1 MVKCEKSPIPPESLA
16 IEKQK
21 GRNGSYK
28 KPDVVEQLA
37 KDFSNH
43 DSMLLKI
50 DFFDLLIF

>member
-37 KDFSNH
+37 KDFSNKCY
-43 DSMLLKI
+43 M
-50 DFFDLLIF
+50 